1 MKKTAFSAW
10 AMAMAFSSSMAFG
23 AITTDQLISEYQT
36 NGYSYIEVKSGLSQI
51 KVEAVKDGNRIE
63 VIYDIAT
70 GAPIKTSTYSVG
82 TIVTPDPGVRLRNTN
97 RDFSRSDSNDRD
109 DDSDDR
115 DGYEKHS
122 GQSDDHSRGGD
133 DNRSYG
139 RDDDHRS
146 SGRDDD
152 RNDDHGRDHDDDHG
166 DDHDD

>member
-1 MKKTAFSAW
+1 MKKTVFSAL
-10 AMAMAFSSSMAFG
+10 AIAFSSSMAFG

-51 KVEAVKDGNRIE
+51 KVEAVKDGSRIE

-115 DGYEKHS
+115 DEDETHS
-122 GQSDDHSRGGD
+122 RRSDDHARGG
-133 DNRSYG
+133 
-139 RDDDHRS
+139 DDHRS

>member
-1 MKKTAFSAW
+1 MKKTTFSAL
-10 AMAMAFSSSMAFG
+10 AMVFAFSSTMALG
-23 AITTDQLISEYQT
+23 AITTDQLIAEYQT

-51 KVEAVKDGNRIE
+51 KVEAVKDGKRIE

-139 RDDDHRS
+139 SDDDHNDD
-146 SGRDDD
+146 RDHD
-152 RNDDHGRDHDDDHG
+152 RNDDHGNDDHDDHG